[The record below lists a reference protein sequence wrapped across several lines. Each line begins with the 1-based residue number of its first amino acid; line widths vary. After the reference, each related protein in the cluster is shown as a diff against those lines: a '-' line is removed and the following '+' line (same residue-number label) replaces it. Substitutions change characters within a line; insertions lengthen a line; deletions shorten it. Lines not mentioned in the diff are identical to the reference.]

1 MVEKGL
7 HRVPIVEK
15 DEKLANLISRSSVVN
30 YIWQNKFVWE
40 KELGAKTMSE
50 LNLHNINPHHGGT
63 ALLTVK
69 DTSTAL
75 AAFKLLHEKHASGV
89 PVVDENN
96 KLVANIS
103 VQDLKVRKYSQN
115 QYIKNVLLIYI
126 FIMIL

>member
-40 KELGAKTMSE
+40 KELGTKTMHE

-89 PVVDENN
+89 PVVDEHN

-103 VQDLKVRKYSQN
+103 VQDLKVGKHSHLN
-115 QYIKNVLLIYI
+115 LCI
-126 FIMIL
+126 